1 MDWPRGPIWHTLG
14 PLVESALLQNGPREE
29 GCRTAKADLKFV
41 HSGTVGGSSMNGL
54 LQDVRYALRQ
64 SRRSPGFT
72 LFAGMALALGIAAT
86 TAVFS
91 VTDTILLRPLSYRDP
106 SRLVMI
112 WQDDSNFGFPR
123 NNPTPFA
130 FTRWKERNRVF
141 EDMAALRHDSVN
153 LTGHGVPE
161 YLHTDTV
168 TPNFFSVLGV
178 NSVRGRTFSTDDGH
192 PGAPLTIVL
201 SYGLW
206 VRRFGADP
214 QIVGQDLLLSEAKYT
229 VIGIMPRGFR
239 FLDPQIDAWISSQWT
254 SQFIESEKTSHFLT
268 MVGRLKSGI
277 SVAQAQREMI
287 ALGKQ
292 LAATD
297 PWDADAVL
305 VPLHEQISGNVRP
318 VILVLLGAV
327 ASLLLI
333 ACANVANLS
342 LARGSARAREIALR
356 LALGAER
363 RRVIRQLLTESL
375 LLSCV
380 AGVIGLLLAFWATRF
395 LVLLVPSGTSAMP
408 QVDTRV
414 LVFTLS
420 VSFLTGVLFGVAPA
434 LRASR
439 TAVIGPLKEG
449 GAQSGMGVGGH
460 GLRRILVIAEVA
472 LTIVLLTGA
481 ALMLRSFER
490 LYTQDPGFR
499 ADHVLTLQTYLP
511 HPRYDDFRRR
521 TQFYREVTQRV
532 ETLPGV
538 VAAGYATDLPLTAW
552 GDGSLVTVENRAV
565 DPKHMLI
572 ANIRVVTPDY
582 FRAIGMKLFD
592 GRFLSQTD
600 GADAPKSVVVNETMA
615 RTYWPGMDPVGRR
628 FKRGLSNSNV
638 PWWTVVGVVA
648 DMRQGG
654 MDMPV
659 RPEAYFPFEQADFFP
674 PNSLAVR
681 TVGDPVTIV
690 NEVRQQVSRVD
701 KDQPVAN
708 VQTMNDLV
716 DSSIA
721 QPRMNTLLLG
731 GFAGIALLLAA
742 LGIYAVLSFAVTQ
755 RTREIGVR
763 IALGA
768 RFGDV
773 LKMILASGARLFVA
787 GAAIGLVAAFSL
799 SRLMSHLL
807 FEVSPG
813 DLVSYAS
820 VVVVFSA
827 IAFLACFVPARRA
840 AKVDPTVALKY
851 E

>member
-1 MDWPRGPIWHTLG
+1 
-14 PLVESALLQNGPREE
+14 
-29 GCRTAKADLKFV
+29 
-41 HSGTVGGSSMNGL
+41 MNGL
-54 LQDVRYALRQ
+54 LLDLRYALRQ
-64 SRRSPGFT
+64 MQRSPGFT

-91 VTDTILLRPLSYRDP
+91 VTDTVLLRPLSYRDP

-130 FTRWKERNRVF
+130 FTQWKERNRVF
-141 EDMAALRHDSVN
+141 EDMAALRHESLN
-153 LTGHGVPE
+153 LTGHGDPE

-168 TPNFFSVLGV
+168 TANFFSVLGV
-178 NSVRGRTFSTDDGH
+178 NPVRGRTFSTDDGR
-192 PGAPLTIVL
+192 PGAPLTAVL

-214 QIVGQDLLLSEAKYT
+214 RIVGQDLVLSGAKYT
-229 VIGIMPRGFR
+229 VIGVMPRGFR
-239 FLDPQIDAWISSQWT
+239 FLDPQIDAWLPSQWT
-254 SQFIESEKTSHFLT
+254 SQFIETEKTSHFLT

-277 SVAQAQREMI
+277 SVAQAQGEMI

-297 PWDADAVL
+297 PWDSEAVL

-327 ASLLLI
+327 AFLLLI

-356 LALGAER
+356 LALGADR

-380 AGVIGLLLAFWATRF
+380 AGALGLLFGFWGTRF
-395 LVLLVPSGTSAMP
+395 LVLLVPNGASATP
-408 QVDTRV
+408 QVDIR
-414 LVFTLS
+414 LFVFTLL
-420 VSFLTGVLFGVAPA
+420 VSILTGVLFGVAPA
-434 LRASR
+434 LRTSR
-439 TAVIGPLKEG
+439 AAVLGPLKEG
-449 GAQSGMGVGGH
+449 SAQSGIGVGGH
-460 GLRRILVIAEVA
+460 ALRRGLVVSEVA
-472 LTIVLLTGA
+472 LTTVLLTGA

-499 ADHVLTLQTYLP
+499 PDHVLTLQTHLP
-511 HPRYDDFRRR
+511 RPKYDDFARR

-538 VAAGYATDLPLTAW
+538 AAAGYATDLPLAAS
-552 GDGSLVTVENRAV
+552 GGGSLVTVENRPV
-565 DPKHMLI
+565 DPKHLLI
-572 ANIRVVTPDY
+572 ANIRVVTPGY
-582 FRAIGMKLFD
+582 FRAIGMKLLK
-592 GRFLSQTD
+592 GRLLGQND
-600 GADAPKSVVVNETMA
+600 GADAPKTAVVNETMA
-615 RTYWPGMDPVGRR
+615 RTYWPGMNPVGRR
-628 FKRGLSNSNV
+628 FKRGPLQSNT
-638 PWWTVVGVVA
+638 PWWTVVGLVS

-654 MDMPV
+654 MDVPV
-659 RPEAYFPFEQADFFP
+659 RPEAYFPFEQADFFWP
-674 PNSLAVR
+674 DSLAVR
-681 TVGDPVTIV
+681 IAGDPLGGA
-690 NEVRQQVSRVD
+690 NEVRQQVWQVD

-708 VQTMNDLV
+708 VQTMRDLV
-716 DSSIA
+716 ESSVA

-731 GFAGIALLLAA
+731 TFAAIALLLAG
-742 LGIYAVLSFAVTQ
+742 LGIYAVLSFAVAQ

-773 LKMILASGARLFVA
+773 LNMVLANGARLFAA

-820 VVVVFSA
+820 VVVVFAA
-827 IAFLACFVPARRA
+827 IAFLACFVPALRA
-840 AKVDPTVALKY
+840 AKVDPMVALRY

>member
-1 MDWPRGPIWHTLG
+1 
-14 PLVESALLQNGPREE
+14 
-29 GCRTAKADLKFV
+29 
-41 HSGTVGGSSMNGL
+41 
-54 LQDVRYALRQ
+54 
-64 SRRSPGFT
+64 
-72 LFAGMALALGIAAT
+72 
-86 TAVFS
+86 
-91 VTDTILLRPLSYRDP
+91 
-106 SRLVMI
+106 
-112 WQDDSNFGFPR
+112 
-123 NNPTPFA
+123 
-130 FTRWKERNRVF
+130 
-141 EDMAALRHDSVN
+141 
-153 LTGHGVPE
+153 
-161 YLHTDTV
+161 
-168 TPNFFSVLGV
+168 
-178 NSVRGRTFSTDDGH
+178 
-192 PGAPLTIVL
+192 
-201 SYGLW
+201 
-206 VRRFGADP
+206 
-214 QIVGQDLLLSEAKYT
+214 
-229 VIGIMPRGFR
+229 
-239 FLDPQIDAWISSQWT
+239 
-254 SQFIESEKTSHFLT
+254 
-268 MVGRLKSGI
+268 
-277 SVAQAQREMI
+277 
-287 ALGKQ
+287 
-292 LAATD
+292 
-297 PWDADAVL
+297 
-305 VPLHEQISGNVRP
+305 LHEQISGNVRP

-420 VSFLTGVLFGVAPA
+420 VSILTGVLFGVAPA

-582 FRAIGMKLFD
+582 FRAIGMKLFN

>member
-1 MDWPRGPIWHTLG
+1 
-14 PLVESALLQNGPREE
+14 
-29 GCRTAKADLKFV
+29 
-41 HSGTVGGSSMNGL
+41 
-54 LQDVRYALRQ
+54 
-64 SRRSPGFT
+64 
-72 LFAGMALALGIAAT
+72 
-86 TAVFS
+86 
-91 VTDTILLRPLSYRDP
+91 
-106 SRLVMI
+106 
-112 WQDDSNFGFPR
+112 
-123 NNPTPFA
+123 
-130 FTRWKERNRVF
+130 
-141 EDMAALRHDSVN
+141 
-153 LTGHGVPE
+153 
-161 YLHTDTV
+161 
-168 TPNFFSVLGV
+168 
-178 NSVRGRTFSTDDGH
+178 
-192 PGAPLTIVL
+192 
-201 SYGLW
+201 
-206 VRRFGADP
+206 
-214 QIVGQDLLLSEAKYT
+214 
-229 VIGIMPRGFR
+229 
-239 FLDPQIDAWISSQWT
+239 
-254 SQFIESEKTSHFLT
+254 
-268 MVGRLKSGI
+268 
-277 SVAQAQREMI
+277 
-287 ALGKQ
+287 
-292 LAATD
+292 
-297 PWDADAVL
+297 
-305 VPLHEQISGNVRP
+305 
-318 VILVLLGAV
+318 
-327 ASLLLI
+327 
-333 ACANVANLS
+333 
-342 LARGSARAREIALR
+342 
-356 LALGAER
+356 
-363 RRVIRQLLTESL
+363 
-375 LLSCV
+375 
-380 AGVIGLLLAFWATRF
+380 
-395 LVLLVPSGTSAMP
+395 
-408 QVDTRV
+408 
-414 LVFTLS
+414 
-420 VSFLTGVLFGVAPA
+420 
-434 LRASR
+434 
-439 TAVIGPLKEG
+439 
-449 GAQSGMGVGGH
+449 MGVGGQ

-499 ADHVLTLQTYLP
+499 AEHVLTLQTYLP
-511 HPRYDDFRRR
+511 HPRYDDFGRR

-538 VAAGYATDLPLTAW
+538 VATGYATDLPLTAW

-582 FRAIGMKLFD
+582 FRAIGMKLLN

-600 GADAPKSVVVNETMA
+600 GADAPKNVVVNETMA
-615 RTYWPGMDPVGRR
+615 RIYWPGMDPVGRR

-654 MDMPV
+654 MEMPV

-708 VQTMNDLV
+708 VQTMSDLV

-773 LKMILASGARLFVA
+773 LKMVLASGARLFVA

-840 AKVDPTVALKY
+840 AKVDPTVALRY

>member
-1 MDWPRGPIWHTLG
+1 MSGL
-14 PLVESALLQNGPREE
+14 AQ
-29 GCRTAKADLKFV
+29 DLRF
-41 HSGTVGGSSMNGL
+41 
-54 LQDVRYALRQ
+54 ALRQ
-64 SRRSPGFT
+64 LRKSPGFT
-72 LFAGMALALGIAAT
+72 LFAGSALALGIAAT

-91 VTDTILLRPLSYRDP
+91 VMDAVLLRPLSYHDP

-130 FTRWKERNRVF
+130 FTQWNERNRVF
-141 EDMAALRHDSVN
+141 EDMAAFRHDSLN
-153 LTGHGVPE
+153 LTGHGTPE

-168 TPNFFSVLGV
+168 TANFFSVLGV
-178 NSVRGRTFSTDDGH
+178 NPVRGRTFSTDDGH
-192 PGAPLTIVL
+192 PGAPLTAVL

-206 VRRFGADP
+206 VRRFGTDP
-214 QIVGQDLLLSEAKYT
+214 QIIGQDLLLSGAKYT
-229 VIGIMPRGFR
+229 VIGVMPSGFR
-239 FLDPQIDAWISSQWT
+239 FLDPQIDAWIPSQWT

-268 MVGRLKSGI
+268 MVGRLKAGI
-277 SVAQAQREMI
+277 GVAQAQAEMV

-292 LAATD
+292 LAAAD

-305 VPLHEQISGNVRP
+305 VPLHEQISGQVRP

-327 ASLLLI
+327 AFLLLI

-363 RRVIRQLLTESL
+363 PRVIRQLLTESL
-375 LLSCV
+375 LLSFV
-380 AGVIGLLLAFWATRF
+380 AGAIGLLLAFWVTRF

-414 LVFTLS
+414 LLFALT
-420 VSFLTGVLFGVAPA
+420 VSILTGALFGVAPA

-439 TAVIGPLKEG
+439 SAVLGPLKEG
-449 GAQSGMGVGGH
+449 GAQSGMGTGGH

-499 ADHVLTLQTYLP
+499 ADHVLTLQTHLP
-511 HPRYDDFRRR
+511 HPRYDDFARRS
-521 TQFYREVTQRV
+521 QFYLEVTQRV
-532 ETLPGV
+532 EALPGV

-552 GDGSLVTVENRAV
+552 GDGSLVTVENRPV

-582 FRAIGMKLFD
+582 FRTIGMKLLN
-592 GRFLSQTD
+592 GRLLSQTD
-600 GADAPKSVVVNETMA
+600 GPDAPKSAVVNETLA
-615 RTYWPGMDPVGRR
+615 RTYWPGMNPVGRR
-628 FKRGLSNSNV
+628 FKRGLPNSDV
-638 PWWTVVGVVA
+638 PWSTVVGVVA

-654 MDMPV
+654 MDVPV
-659 RPEAYFPFEQADFFP
+659 RPETYFPFEQADFFP

-681 TVGDPVTIV
+681 TAGDPVTVV
-690 NEVRQQVSRVD
+690 NEVRRQVSAVD

-708 VQTMNDLV
+708 VQTMSDLV

-721 QPRMNTLLLG
+721 QPRMNTLLLA

-773 LKMILASGARLFVA
+773 LRMVLSSGARLFVA
-787 GAAIGLVAAFSL
+787 GAAIGLMAAFAL

-807 FEVSPG
+807 FEVSPE
-813 DLVSYAS
+813 DFLSYAS
-820 VVVVFSA
+820 VVVFFAV
-827 IAFLACFVPARRA
+827 IAFSACFVPARRA
-840 AKVDPTVALKY
+840 AKVDPMVALRY

>member
-1 MDWPRGPIWHTLG
+1 MAWLREDESGTYLSANVDSTL
-14 PLVESALLQNGPREE
+14 VQNGRGEE
-29 GCRTAKADLKFV
+29 VARRRRPILLCTQVRV
-41 HSGTVGGSSMNGL
+41 GSSMDGW
-54 LQDVRYALRQ
+54 LQDLRYALRQ

-91 VTDTILLRPLSYRDP
+91 VMDTVLLRPLSYRDP

-130 FTRWKERNRVF
+130 FTQWKERNRVF
-141 EDMAALRHDSVN
+141 EDMAALKHDSLN
-153 LTGHGVPE
+153 LTGHGAPE
-161 YLHTDTV
+161 YLHADTV
-168 TPNFFSVLGV
+168 TANFFSVLGV
-178 NSVRGRTFSTDDGH
+178 NPVRGRTFSTNDAD
-192 PGAPLTIVL
+192 PGAPLTAVL

-214 QIVGQDLLLSEAKYT
+214 QIVGQDLLLSGAKYT
-229 VIGIMPRGFR
+229 VIGVMPRGFR
-239 FLDPQIDAWISSQWT
+239 FLDPKIDAWLPSQWT
-254 SQFIESEKTSHFLT
+254 SQFIESEKTSHSLT

-277 SVAQAQREMI
+277 SVAQAQGEMI

-292 LAATD
+292 LTATD

-305 VPLHEQISGNVRP
+305 VPLHEQISGNARP
-318 VILVLLGAV
+318 VILELLGAV
-327 ASLLLI
+327 AFLLLI

-380 AGVIGLLLAFWATRF
+380 AGALGLLLAFWGTRL
-395 LVLLVPSGTSAMP
+395 LVLLVPSGTSATP
-408 QVDTRV
+408 QVDSRL
-414 LVFTLS
+414 LVFTVL
-420 VSFLTGVLFGVAPA
+420 VSILTGVLFGVAPA
-434 LRASR
+434 LRTSR
-439 TAVIGPLKEG
+439 AAVLGPLKEG
-449 GAQSGMGVGGH
+449 GAQSGIGTGGH
-460 GLRRILVIAEVA
+460 ALRRGLVVSEVA

-490 LYTQDPGFR
+490 LYSQDPGFR
-499 ADHVLTLQTYLP
+499 PDHVLTLQTHLP
-511 HPRYDDFRRR
+511 RPKYDDFARR
-521 TQFYREVTQRV
+521 TQFYREVTLRV
-532 ETLPGV
+532 TTLPGV
-538 VAAGYATDLPLTAW
+538 AAAGYATDLPLAAS
-552 GDGSLVTVENRAV
+552 GDGSLVTVENRPV

-572 ANIRVVTPDY
+572 ANVRVVTPGY
-582 FRAIGMKLFD
+582 FRAIGMKLLK
-592 GRFLSQTD
+592 GRFLAQTD
-600 GADAPKSVVVNETMA
+600 GADAPKTAVVNETMA
-615 RTYWPGMDPVGRR
+615 RTYWPGIDPIGRR
-628 FKRGLSNSNV
+628 FKRGPLQSNT
-638 PWWTVVGVVA
+638 PWWTVVGLVF

-654 MDMPV
+654 MEVPV
-659 RPEAYFPFEQADFFP
+659 RPEAYFPFEQADFFWP
-674 PNSLAVR
+674 DSLAVR
-681 TVGDPVTIV
+681 TAGDPLTVA
-690 NEVRQQVSRVD
+690 NEVRQQVWQVD

-708 VQTMNDLV
+708 VQTMSDLV
-716 DSSIA
+716 ESSVA
-721 QPRMNTLLLG
+721 QSRMNTLLLG
-731 GFAGIALLLAA
+731 AFAAIALLLAA

-773 LKMILASGARLFVA
+773 LNMVLASGARLFMA
-787 GAAIGLVAAFSL
+787 GAAIGLIAAFSL
-799 SRLMSHLL
+799 ARLMSHLL

-813 DLVSYAS
+813 DFVSYAS
-820 VVVVFSA
+820 VVVVFAA
-827 IAFLACFVPARRA
+827 IAFLACIVPARRA
-840 AKVDPTVALKY
+840 AKVDPVVALRY

>member
-1 MDWPRGPIWHTLG
+1 
-14 PLVESALLQNGPREE
+14 
-29 GCRTAKADLKFV
+29 
-41 HSGTVGGSSMNGL
+41 MNGL
-54 LQDVRYALRQ
+54 LQDLRYALRQ
-64 SRRSPGFT
+64 SRKSPGFT
-72 LFAGMALALGIAAT
+72 LFAGAALALSIAAT

-91 VTDTILLRPLSYRDP
+91 VMDAVLLRPLSYRDP

-130 FTRWKERNRVF
+130 FTQWKERNRVF
-141 EDMAALRHDSVN
+141 EDMAALRHDSLN
-153 LTGHGVPE
+153 LTGHGTPE
-161 YLHTDTV
+161 YLHADTV
-168 TPNFFSVLGV
+168 TANFFSVLGI
-178 NSVRGRTFSTDDGH
+178 NPVRGRTFSADDGH
-192 PGAPLTIVL
+192 PGAQRTAVL

-214 QIVGQDLLLSEAKYT
+214 QIVGQDLLLSGAKYT
-229 VIGIMPRGFR
+229 VIGVMPSGFR
-239 FLDPQIDAWISSQWT
+239 FLDPQIDAWIPSQWT

-268 MVGRLKSGI
+268 MVGRLKGGI
-277 SVAQAQREMI
+277 SLAQAQAEML

-292 LAATD
+292 LAAAD
-297 PWDADAVL
+297 AWDADAVL
-305 VPLHEQISGNVRP
+305 VPLLEQISGNVRP

-327 ASLLLI
+327 AILLLI

-356 LALGAER
+356 LALGAGR
-363 RRVIRQLLTESL
+363 RRLIRQLLTESL

-380 AGVIGLLLAFWATRF
+380 AGAVGLLLAFWLTRF
-395 LVLLVPSGTSAMP
+395 LVLLVPSGTSATP
-408 QVDTRV
+408 QVDARV
-414 LVFTLS
+414 LIFTVS
-420 VSFLTGVLFGVAPA
+420 VSILTGVLFGVAPA
-434 LRASR
+434 LRASQS
-439 TAVIGPLKEG
+439 AVLGPLKEG
-449 GAQSGMGVGGH
+449 GAQSGMGVGGNR
-460 GLRRILVIAEVA
+460 LRRILVIAEVA
-472 LTIVLLTGA
+472 LTLVLLAGA

-511 HPRYDDFRRR
+511 HPRYDDFARR

-552 GDGSLVTVENRAV
+552 GDGSLVTVENRPV

-582 FRAIGMKLFD
+582 FRAIGMKLLN
-592 GRFLSQTD
+592 GRCLSQTD
-600 GADAPKSVVVNETMA
+600 GPDGPKSVVVNETMA

-654 MDMPV
+654 MDVPV
-659 RPEAYFPFEQADFFP
+659 RPEAYFPFEQAGFFP

-681 TVGDPVTIV
+681 TAGDPVSIA
-690 NEVRQQVSRVD
+690 NEVRQQLSQVD

-708 VQTMNDLV
+708 VQTMSDLV

-773 LKMILASGARLFVA
+773 LRMVLASGARLFVA
-787 GAAIGLVAAFSL
+787 GAAIGLMAAFAL
-799 SRLMSHLL
+799 SRFISHLL
-807 FEVSPG
+807 FEVSPE
-813 DLVSYAS
+813 DFLSYAS
-820 VVVVFSA
+820 VVVVFA
-827 IAFLACFVPARRA
+827 VIAFSACFVPARRA
-840 AKVDPTVALKY
+840 AKVDPIVALRY

>member
-1 MDWPRGPIWHTLG
+1 
-14 PLVESALLQNGPREE
+14 
-29 GCRTAKADLKFV
+29 
-41 HSGTVGGSSMNGL
+41 
-54 LQDVRYALRQ
+54 
-64 SRRSPGFT
+64 
-72 LFAGMALALGIAAT
+72 
-86 TAVFS
+86 
-91 VTDTILLRPLSYRDP
+91 
-106 SRLVMI
+106 
-112 WQDDSNFGFPR
+112 
-123 NNPTPFA
+123 
-130 FTRWKERNRVF
+130 
-141 EDMAALRHDSVN
+141 
-153 LTGHGVPE
+153 
-161 YLHTDTV
+161 
-168 TPNFFSVLGV
+168 
-178 NSVRGRTFSTDDGH
+178 
-192 PGAPLTIVL
+192 
-201 SYGLW
+201 
-206 VRRFGADP
+206 
-214 QIVGQDLLLSEAKYT
+214 
-229 VIGIMPRGFR
+229 GFR
-239 FLDPQIDAWISSQWT
+239 FLDPQIDAWVPSQWT

-268 MVGRLKSGI
+268 MVGRLKGGI
-277 SVAQAQREMI
+277 SVAQAQAETV

-327 ASLLLI
+327 AFLLLI

-356 LALGAER
+356 LALGADR

-380 AGVIGLLLAFWATRF
+380 AGALGLLLAFWGTRF
-395 LVLLVPSGTSAMP
+395 LVLLVPSGTSATP
-408 QVDTRV
+408 QVDTRL

-420 VSFLTGVLFGVAPA
+420 VSILTGVLFGVAPA

-439 TAVIGPLKEG
+439 CAVLGPLKEG
-449 GAQSGMGVGGH
+449 GAQSGMGAGGH
-460 GLRRILVIAEVA
+460 GLRRILVVAEVA
-472 LTIVLLTGA
+472 LTLVLLTGA
-481 ALMLRSFER
+481 ALMLRSFEK

-511 HPRYDDFRRR
+511 RPKYDDFARR
-521 TQFYREVTQRV
+521 TQFYREVVQRV

-538 VAAGYATDLPLTAW
+538 AAAGYATDLPLAAW
-552 GDGSLVTVENRAV
+552 GDGSLVTVENRPV

-572 ANIRVVTPDY
+572 ANVRVVTPGY
-582 FRAIGMKLFD
+582 FRAIGMKLLN
-592 GRFLSQTD
+592 GRFLAQTD
-600 GADAPKSVVVNETMA
+600 GADAPKSAVVNETMA

-628 FKRGLSNSNV
+628 FKRGLSNSNI

-654 MDMPV
+654 MDVPV
-659 RPEAYFPFEQADFFP
+659 RPEAYFPSEQADFFS

-681 TVGDPVTIV
+681 TAGDPLSIV
-690 NEVRQQVSRVD
+690 NEVRQQVSQVD

-708 VQTMNDLV
+708 VQTMTELV

-731 GFAGIALLLAA
+731 GFAGFALLLAA

-773 LKMILASGARLFVA
+773 LRMVLSNGARLFAA
-787 GAAIGLVAAFSL
+787 GAAIGLVAAVSL
-799 SRLMSHLL
+799 SRLMSRLL

-820 VVVVFSA
+820 VLVVFA
-827 IAFLACFVPARRA
+827 VIAFLACFVPARRA
-840 AKVDPTVALKY
+840 AKTDPMVALRY

>member
-1 MDWPRGPIWHTLG
+1 
-14 PLVESALLQNGPREE
+14 
-29 GCRTAKADLKFV
+29 
-41 HSGTVGGSSMNGL
+41 MNGL
-54 LQDVRYALRQ
+54 LQDLRYALRQ
-64 SRRSPGFT
+64 LRKSPGFT

-86 TAVFS
+86 TGVFS
-91 VTDTILLRPLSYRDP
+91 VTDTVLLRPLSYRDP

-130 FTRWKERNRVF
+130 FTQWKERNRVF
-141 EDMAALRHDSVN
+141 EDMAALRHDSLN
-153 LTGHGVPE
+153 LTGHGTPE

-168 TPNFFSVLGV
+168 TANFFSVLGV
-178 NSVRGRTFSTDDGH
+178 NPVRGRTFSTDDGH
-192 PGAPLTIVL
+192 PGAPLTAVL

-206 VRRFGADP
+206 VRLGADP
-214 QIVGQDLLLSEAKYT
+214 QIVGQDLLLSGAKYT
-229 VIGIMPRGFR
+229 VIGVMPRGFR
-239 FLDPQIDAWISSQWT
+239 FLDPQIDAWLPSQWT

-277 SVAQAQREMI
+277 SVAQAQAEMI

-305 VPLHEQISGNVRP
+305 VPLHAQISGNVRP
-318 VILVLLGAV
+318 LILVLLGAV
-327 ASLLLI
+327 AFVLLI

-356 LALGAER
+356 LALGADR
-363 RRVIRQLLTESL
+363 RRVIQQLLTESL
-375 LLSCV
+375 LLSCL
-380 AGVIGLLLAFWATRF
+380 AGALGLLLAFWGTHF
-395 LVLLVPSGTSAMP
+395 LVLLVPSGTSATP
-408 QVDTRV
+408 EVDTRL
-414 LVFTLS
+414 LVFTLL
-420 VSFLTGVLFGVAPA
+420 VSILTGVMFGVAPA
-434 LRASR
+434 LRTSR
-439 TAVIGPLKEG
+439 AGVLGPLREG
-449 GAQSGMGVGGH
+449 SAQSGIGTGGH
-460 GLRRILVIAEVA
+460 ALRRGLVVSEIA

-490 LYTQDPGFR
+490 LYTQDPGFSP
-499 ADHVLTLQTYLP
+499 DHVLTLQTHLP
-511 HPRYDDFRRR
+511 RPKYDDFARR

-538 VAAGYATDLPLTAW
+538 AAAGYATDLPLAAS
-552 GDGSLVTVENRAV
+552 GDGSLVTVENRPV

-572 ANIRVVTPDY
+572 ANVRVVTPGY
-582 FRAIGMKLFD
+582 FRAIGMRLLK
-592 GRFLSQTD
+592 GRLLAQTD
-600 GADAPKSVVVNETMA
+600 GADAPKTAVVNEAMA
-615 RTYWPGMDPVGRR
+615 RTYWPGMDPIGRR
-628 FKRGLSNSNV
+628 FKRGPLQSDT
-638 PWWTVVGVVA
+638 PWWTVVGLVS

-654 MDMPV
+654 MDVPV
-659 RPEAYFPFEQADFFP
+659 RPEAYFPFEQADFFWP
-674 PNSLAVR
+674 DSLAVR
-681 TVGDPVTIV
+681 TAGDPLSVT
-690 NEVRQQVSRVD
+690 NEVRQQVWQVD
-701 KDQPVAN
+701 KEQPVAN
-708 VQTMNDLV
+708 VQTMSDLV
-716 DSSIA
+716 ESSVA
-721 QPRMNTLLLG
+721 QPRMNTQLLG
-731 GFAGIALLLAA
+731 AFAAIALLMAG

-773 LKMILASGARLFVA
+773 LSMVLGSGARLFA
-787 GAAIGLVAAFSL
+787 SGAAIGLVLAFSL

-840 AKVDPTVALKY
+840 AKVDPMVALRY

>member
-1 MDWPRGPIWHTLG
+1 L
-14 PLVESALLQNGPREE
+14 
-29 GCRTAKADLKFV
+29 
-41 HSGTVGGSSMNGL
+41 
-54 LQDVRYALRQ
+54 
-64 SRRSPGFT
+64 RRSPGFT

-91 VTDTILLRPLSYRDP
+91 VTDTVLLRPLSYRDP

-130 FTRWKERNRVF
+130 FTQWKERNRVF
-141 EDMAALRHDSVN
+141 EDMAALRHDSLN
-153 LTGHGVPE
+153 LTGHGTPE

-168 TPNFFSVLGV
+168 TANFFSVLGV
-178 NSVRGRTFSTDDGH
+178 NPVRGRTFSTDDGH
-192 PGAPLTIVL
+192 PGAPLTAVL

-214 QIVGQDLLLSEAKYT
+214 QIVGQDLLLSGAKYT
-229 VIGIMPRGFR
+229 VIGVMPRGFR
-239 FLDPQIDAWISSQWT
+239 FLDPQIDAWLPSQWT
-254 SQFIESEKTSHFLT
+254 SQFTESEKTSHFLT

-277 SVAQAQREMI
+277 SVAQAQGEMI

-327 ASLLLI
+327 AFLLLI

-356 LALGAER
+356 LALGADR

-380 AGVIGLLLAFWATRF
+380 AGALALLLAFRGTCF
-395 LVLLVPSGTSAMP
+395 LVLLVPSGTSATP
-408 QVDTRV
+408 QVDTRI
-414 LVFTLS
+414 LVFTLL
-420 VSFLTGVLFGVAPA
+420 VSILTGVPFGVAPA
-434 LRASR
+434 LRTSR
-439 TAVIGPLKEG
+439 GAVLGPLKEG
-449 GAQSGMGVGGH
+449 GAQSGIGAGGH
-460 GLRRILVIAEVA
+460 ALRRGLVVSEVA

-499 ADHVLTLQTYLP
+499 PDHVLTLQTHLP
-511 HPRYDDFRRR
+511 RPKYDDFARR

-538 VAAGYATDLPLTAW
+538 AAAGYATDLPLAAS
-552 GDGSLVTVENRAV
+552 GDGSLVTVENRPV

-572 ANIRVVTPDY
+572 ANIRVVTPGY
-582 FRAIGMKLFD
+582 FRAIGMKLLK
-592 GRFLSQTD
+592 GRLLAQSD
-600 GADAPKSVVVNETMA
+600 GADAPKTAVVNETMA
-615 RTYWPGMDPVGRR
+615 RTYWPGMEPVGRR
-628 FKRGLSNSNV
+628 FKRGPLQSNT
-638 PWWTVVGVVA
+638 PLWTVVGLVS

-654 MDMPV
+654 MDVPV
-659 RPEAYFPFEQADFFP
+659 RPEAYFPFEQADFFWP
-674 PNSLAVR
+674 DSLAVR
-681 TVGDPVTIV
+681 TAGDPLGVA
-690 NEVRQQVSRVD
+690 NEVRQQVWQVD
-701 KDQPVAN
+701 KNQPVAN
-708 VQTMNDLV
+708 VQTMSDLV
-716 DSSIA
+716 ESSVA

-731 GFAGIALLLAA
+731 AFAAIALLLAG

-768 RFGDV
+768 QFGDV
-773 LKMILASGARLFVA
+773 LNMVLASGARLFVA
-787 GAAIGLVAAFSL
+787 GAAIGLVVAFSL

-820 VVVVFSA
+820 VVVLFAA

-840 AKVDPTVALKY
+840 AKVDPMVALRY